1 MKIFIVKEYIGYQGF
16 TLRTQGS
23 FFVKAKSH
31 AGKKTVLSDSTKQF
45 ELYSNYLNKTYVKS
59 FSKQDWQ

>member
-1 MKIFIVKEYIGYQGF
+1 MKIFIVKEYIGCQGF
-16 TLRTQGS
+16 TLLTQGS
-23 FFVKAKSH
+23 LFVKAKSH

-45 ELYSNYLNKTYVKS
+45 EFYSNYLNKTYVKS

>member
-1 MKIFIVKEYIGYQGF
+1 MLEILS
-16 TLRTQGS
+16 TL

-45 ELYSNYLNKTYVKS
+45 EFYSNYLNKTYVKS